1 MDIALAHGST
11 REHLFLTLVNEKC
24 HRDPRL
30 MDASN
35 ERFGY
40 FVEGFLG
47 TAMSQ

>member
-1 MDIALAHGST
+1 MRSVTG
-11 REHLFLTLVNEKC
+11 VQ
-24 HRDPRL
+24 RL

-47 TAMSQ
+47 NSDVTMTEHSRV